1 MNTKL
6 FTKEELN
13 IVSTKKLVD
22 KLKSMINIS
31 IDMKEVID
39 EIEDIEK
46 EDGYLEI
53 ELEYELNMFIT
64 QYDYVIKNIRM
75 IKKVIEERKLLNL
88 KIIN

>member
-6 FTKEELN
+6 FTKEELK
-13 IVSTKKLVD
+13 IVSTKKLID
-22 KLKSMINIS
+22 NLKSMINIS

-53 ELEYELNMFIT
+53 ELEYELNILIT

-75 IKKVIEERKLLNL
+75 IKKVIEERKLSN
-88 KIIN
+88 

>member
-13 IVSTKKLVD
+13 IVSTKKLID
-22 KLKSMINIS
+22 NLKSMINIS

-53 ELEYELNMFIT
+53 ELEYELNILIT

-75 IKKVIEERKLLNL
+75 IKKVIEERKLSN
-88 KIIN
+88 